1 MVLGAKK
8 AGLVHIWLSI
18 AEGKWSKRSWGIK
31 KKKKQVE
38 GLNQNKKEAKTR
50 RKSNTW
56 SEKIGLQSN
65 SVE

>member
-31 KKKKQVE
+31 KKKQVE
-38 GLNQNKKEAKTR
+38 GLNQNKKKEAKPEESLIR
-50 RKSNTW
+50 GVRK
-56 SEKIGLQSN
+56 
-65 SVE
+65 